1 MRLAFNRVTYK
12 SIVQTIDIGEVLEMG
27 CNAHNHPPDC
37 DCGWGGDTGSYGI
50 TDRPSLSGV
59 LGQMGF
65 ASIDSIT
72 SPNARCPVC
81 GDQVYFYRSSDG
93 GSVYFDEL
101 GPPWP
106 KHPCMDN
113 GQEFRGDTLS
123 FFADNGVDMKPEQA
137 MKLAAELVQ
146 YAMTDFREPNRKWP
160 ETEVLEA
167 RSELLKWM
175 FRRHSTG
182 EDYLIPLSEF
192 LQVIGYLEK
201 SAASSIRMLELLPEL
216 EDITGKE
223 KPEEEL
229 IERKERLAKLQGTLS
244 LASQFRAH
252 YERESH
258 VEIGKIR
265 LIETLGDG
273 N

>member
-1 MRLAFNRVTYK
+1 
-12 SIVQTIDIGEVLEMG
+12 MG
-27 CNAHNHPPDC
+27 C
-37 DCGWGGDTGSYGI
+37 
-50 TDRPSLSGV
+50 
-59 LGQMGF
+59 

-72 SPNARCPVC
+72 NPNARCPVC

-113 GQEFRGDTLS
+113 GQEFRGDTLT

-182 EDYLIPLSEF
+182 EDYLIPRGEF

-201 SAASSIRMLELLPEL
+201 SAASGIKSIEILSRIEGSMGREQ
-216 EDITGKE
+216 
-223 KPEEEL
+223 PEEKQ
-229 IERKERLAKLQGTLS
+229 IERKEIVARHQGTLS
-244 LASQFRAH
+244 LASQIRAH
-252 YERESH
+252 YERENH
-258 VEIGKIR
+258 IEIGQIR
-265 LIETLGDG
+265 LIETTGDG
-273 N
+273 D